1 MGPLESSEEGQAG
14 LPKNYIRPC
23 LLLLVREQP
32 SHGYDLFERL
42 DGLGMR
48 RMDPGGLYRAL
59 RAMEQE
65 GLVGSRWEP
74 SEAGPPRRTYHLTEE
89 GEDWLHAWAGTLRET
104 QRIVGAFL
112 TRYELTW
119 REVAA
124 GP

>member
-1 MGPLESSEEGQAG
+1 
-14 LPKNYIRPC
+14 
-23 LLLLVREQP
+23 
-32 SHGYDLFERL
+32 
-42 DGLGMR
+42 
-48 RMDPGGLYRAL
+48 MDPGGLYRAL

-112 TRYELTW
+112 TRYELTL